1 VAVDV
6 EQLVVGFLRGQDDI
20 TTLVADRV
28 FTDLP
33 NSENR
38 KYPLLL
44 VQRSGGGFT
53 YKRWL
58 DAAELTVG
66 CYGGTHKLAQQI
78 ASAVISTMDAT
89 LVGQQPEGV
98 VTKVSVGSTVYE
110 PEPDSVDL
118 SGHARPRFT
127 VTLTVITHPTQTT
140 ATTGGSRS

>member
-44 VQRSGGGFT
+44 VQRSGADLPTNGGWT
-53 YKRWL
+53 
-58 DAAELTVG
+58 
-66 CYGGTHKLAQQI
+66 
-78 ASAVISTMDAT
+78 
-89 LVGQQPEGV
+89 P
-98 VTKVSVGSTVYE
+98 
-110 PEPDSVDL
+110 PN
-118 SGHARPRFT
+118 
-127 VTLTVITHPTQTT
+127 
-140 ATTGGSRS
+140 